1 MATAKAPLRIKPQAR
16 LLGVF
21 VGLIAV
27 FLLLLHYDAELM
39 QWRLRIMP
47 RELHGLFRQLVDGFR
62 NFAQVLTV
70 VVVIIVAARV
80 DQRRKSIIVAIL
92 LAQLIA
98 AIGYNAG
105 KFTISRF
112 RPFAALGEL
121 PPNFTS
127 ANTWIGWN
135 PNIHRAEKY
144 RSFPSGHSA
153 GAFALAGVLVWFY
166 PRLKITFWTLAM
178 GCALSRWVDLMH
190 WPSDCFVGAVLGYG
204 GAWLAL
210 RLVENNAPPAT
221 AQS

>member
-21 VGLIAV
+21 IGLIAI
-27 FLLLLHYDAELM
+27 FLLLVHYDADLL

-47 RELHGLFRQLVDGFR
+47 RNIGGLYRQLVEGFR

-70 VVVIIVAARV
+70 VVVMVVAARV
-80 DQRRKSIIVAIL
+80 DHRRKSIIVAIL
-92 LAQLIA
+92 LAQLVA

-105 KFTISRF
+105 KFAVARY

-121 PPNFTS
+121 PPQFSS

-135 PNIHRAEKY
+135 PDIHRTEKY

-153 GAFALAGVLVWFY
+153 AAFALAGVLVWFY
-166 PRLKITFWTLAM
+166 PRLRITFWTLAV

-190 WPSDCFVGAVLGYG
+190 WPSDCFAGAVLGYG
-204 GAWLAL
+204 SAWLTLRIL
-210 RLVENNAPPAT
+210 RLAAT
-221 AQS
+221 DRERV